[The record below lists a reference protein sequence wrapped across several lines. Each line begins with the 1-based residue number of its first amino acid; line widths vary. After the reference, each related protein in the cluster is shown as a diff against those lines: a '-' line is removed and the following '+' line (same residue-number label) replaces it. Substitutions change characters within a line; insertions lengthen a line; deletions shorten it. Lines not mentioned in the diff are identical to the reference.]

1 MVRRVEKIQGTKPD
15 DQESLHLCVFELG
28 TGILKRT
35 MTLKK
40 DYLFR
45 MLRRTDDMMKTKG
58 VIRRKYIPSKHTEA
72 HFDHIRDAGPP
83 RLERKIIIM
92 SIINIISF
100 VVTLKQLYIDVS
112 WNMRVRIRDPDL
124 LFSCSV
130 QNNNFLLQES
140 QCCKRNVKTG
150 VTKLFTSNQLSERH
164 VLCFIII
171 AGLSAFILLFIIGG
185 FCVGCRSK
193 HRNIL
198 MHPIFSVG
206 TFTHLTNCFLF
217 VLGFLLR
224 QKDPSIIC
232 NDTDQAKVRQNKVL
246 DCLKQILPCEDMD
259 ANFKYWFFFSM
270 SWVLLGIVLLL
281 VFHRHSKQFLHGI
294 FTCSPHM
301 QHASVV
307 YPVPSVDETV
317 VPIIQ

>member
-112 WNMRVRIRDPDL
+112 WNMRDSL
-124 LFSCSV
+124 HLFYCSSSEDFVWAAV
-130 QNNNFLLQES
+130 QS
-140 QCCKRNVKTG
+140 
-150 VTKLFTSNQLSERH
+150 
-164 VLCFIII
+164 
-171 AGLSAFILLFIIGG
+171 IGI
-185 FCVGCRSK
+185 FC
-193 HRNIL
+193 
-198 MHPIFSVG
+198 VG